1 MNCDDCRQRLQMH
14 LDGEECGADHVE
26 AHLAHC
32 PECRAMDG
40 AARRLLAGL
49 LSTPAPTPPGGLT
62 ERVVA
67 AALADRRQRLRW
79 RRRVAFVAGGLAVA
93 ASLLLT
99 VLLTGSPG
107 RSPKV
112 VDLTGPGTS
121 TRNQDEPSPPSLN
134 DNMAEATSAV
144 ASLARKTAD
153 ETVSNG
159 QLLVPSV
166 PLGMPAEEALAPPLD
181 PPAQSLRQ
189 AGQGVA
195 TGLEPVA
202 TSARRAFDL
211 FLRDMPPVTPE
222 AKSGL

>member
-1 MNCDDCRQRLQMH
+1 
-14 LDGEECGADHVE
+14 
-26 AHLAHC
+26 
-32 PECRAMDG
+32 
-40 AARRLLAGL
+40 
-49 LSTPAPTPPGGLT
+49 
-62 ERVVA
+62 
-67 AALADRRQRLRW
+67 
-79 RRRVAFVAGGLAVA
+79 
-93 ASLLLT
+93 
-99 VLLTGSPG
+99 
-107 RSPKV
+107 
-112 VDLTGPGTS
+112 
-121 TRNQDEPSPPSLN
+121 
-134 DNMAEATSAV
+134 MAEATSAV

-166 PLGMPAEEALAPPLD
+166 PLGMPAEEALAPPQD